1 LLHQHFQ
8 LVELGVTGCKIQDKG
23 DQYQKPDWIKER
35 FQSRTV
41 DGRQQLLALV
51 LPLQF
56 GYASLFGDIF
66 QLALGHLQLRLEAES
81 VKFPVGNG
89 GVMV

>member
-1 LLHQHFQ
+1 M
-8 LVELGVTGCKIQDKG
+8 VTSSC
-23 DQYQKPDWIKER
+23 
-35 FQSRTV
+35 
-41 DGRQQLLALV
+41 ALV

-56 GYASLFGDIF
+56 GYASLFGDVF

-81 VKFPVGNG
+81 IKFPIGHR